1 MRRLAVAI
9 AAVLVSVGVTVSPA
23 EAARPAKVAPSY
35 SVTLDQAAP
44 SLGDVVTFTTTGDR
58 SLRTPVVQVACFQ
71 AGVRVWAY
79 NAAPGEPV
87 KLGSDWSPWVVAGGP
102 ADCTAGLYDMPW
114 KAGQQSSTLYAETSF
129 HAEG

>member
-1 MRRLAVAI
+1 MRRSFIVAAAALA
-9 AAVLVSVGVTVSPA
+9 LVGASSPA
-23 EAARPAKVAPSY
+23 WAAKPAAPSY
-35 SVTLDQAAP
+35 SITLDQAAP
-44 SLGDVVTFTTTGDR
+44 ALGDVVTFTVTGTE

-71 AGVRVWAY
+71 SGAKVWGY

-87 KLGSDWSPWVVAGGP
+87 KLGSDWSPWLEAGGP

-114 KAGQQSSTLYAETSF
+114 KGGRQSSTLYAETSF